1 MENADY
7 EYMVAYLDY
16 NATTPIRPEVIE
28 LIGRVLREG
37 GNPSSQHACGRNAR
51 KYIEDARE
59 QVANLVNYKSE
70 NVIFTSGATEGNNM
84 VLQGHE
90 GPIAVTDFEHPS
102 VWNVIDGDIK
112 IKVRP
117 NGLIDLEDLDD
128 VINLKNPKLIS
139 VMAVNNETGVIQPIA
154 QIGRLCREKGILF
167 HVDAVQAAGKIEID
181 FERWHCDFLSL
192 SGHKCGAPQGV
203 GALIFRS
210 KTPVPKLIK
219 GGGQERRQRAGT
231 ENTASI
237 AGFGLAAHMAKTELS
252 EFKRLG
258 AFRDQIERTIEK
270 VTGVMIH
277 GAGTPR
283 VYSTS
288 CFSVPN
294 TDAQTLMMQF
304 DIEGI
309 CLSSGSACSS
319 GVLKPSHVLKSMGV
333 DDQMASSALRI
344 SMGWNTTQSDV
355 DAFLSAW
362 QNIKP

>member
-1 MENADY
+1 M
-7 EYMVAYLDY
+7 
-16 NATTPIRPEVIE
+16 I
-28 LIGRVLREG
+28 
-37 GNPSSQHACGRNAR
+37 
-51 KYIEDARE
+51 
-59 QVANLVNYKSE
+59 
-70 NVIFTSGATEGNNM
+70 
-84 VLQGHE
+84 LQGHD
-90 GPIAVTDFEHPS
+90 GVLAVTDFEHPS
-102 VWNVIDGDIK
+102 VWNVRDDVIK

-181 FERWHCDFLSL
+181 FERWLCDFLSL

-203 GALIFRS
+203 GALVFRA
-210 KTPVPKLIK
+210 KVPVPKLIK

-237 AGFGLAAHMAKTELS
+237 AGFGLAAHMAKAELPD
-252 EFKRLG
+252 FKRLS
-258 AFRDQIERTIEK
+258 AFRDQIEDEVRKTAGI
-270 VTGVMIH
+270 MIH
-277 GAGTPR
+277 GSGAPR
-283 VYSTS
+283 VHSVS

-304 DIEGI
+304 DLNGI
-309 CLSSGSACSS
+309 CISSGSACSS

-344 SMGWNTTQSDV
+344 SMGWNTSKADI
-355 DAFLSAW
+355 DAFLNAW